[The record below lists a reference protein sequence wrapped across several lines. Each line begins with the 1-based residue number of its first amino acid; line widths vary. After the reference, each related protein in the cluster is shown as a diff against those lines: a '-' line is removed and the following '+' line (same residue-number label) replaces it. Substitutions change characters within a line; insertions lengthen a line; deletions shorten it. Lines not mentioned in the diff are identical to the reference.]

1 MRWLPWVPPLQRRLL
16 LWALACS
23 LLLPWLTGTAVK
35 ASMQA
40 GLHDDALRAAQFVDI
55 LVIAVTVFL
64 VITVSTV
71 AIGCWV
77 VAVMKGPVQRAD
89 AYAVDPLPEERR

>member
-1 MRWLPWVPPLQRRLL
+1 MRWLPWFSLAHRRVLV
-16 LWALACS
+16 WALVAS
-23 LLLPWLTGTAVK
+23 ALLPWLAGTMIK

-40 GLHDDALRAAQFVDI
+40 GLHDDAARATQFVDI

-64 VITVSTV
+64 VVAVATV

-89 AYAVDPLPEERR
+89 AYPVDAAQEERE

>member
-1 MRWLPWVPPLQRRLL
+1 MRWLPWFSLAHRRVLV
-16 LWALACS
+16 WALVAS
-23 LLLPWLTGTAVK
+23 ASLPWLAGTMIK

-40 GLHDDALRAAQFVDI
+40 GLHDDAARATQFVDI

-64 VITVSTV
+64 VVAVATV
-71 AIGCWV
+71 AIGCWA

-89 AYAVDPLPEERR
+89 AYPVDAVQERRE